1 MAHEY
6 TPEELGI
13 KPEKEYTLEELESMQ
28 SPESG
33 GIAAAKASVH
43 DIMGQGAL
51 TLGKLGLMHPE
62 DAQKSYEEHKQKS
75 EGIFKPTEENWLHAP
90 LTKISELI
98 GGSAPYV
105 AAPIIGGA
113 LAEPLGIGALG
124 AGVASAGQF
133 IGSNL
138 SRQLDEGKKEGKTLA
153 DTSLTYATLAAI
165 PQAALDTVSLHMIPG
180 IRGIFAKAGQD
191 ITEKTAEMIAKKG
204 IANTALDL
212 GKASTVEGLT
222 EAGQQVFERLQAGL
236 NITDEDA
243 RKEYYDNFVGGAVL
257 GGVLGAGGHFVE
269 KTMQNKEENK
279 YDSIMNSLRSSFD
292 TGSTVPMTDVVNK
305 VSDLTGEKDLN
316 KIQNFLGGAQDRG
329 HIETVPQP
337 DDTLHIKFKQPT
349 PIEQADEQQKNAN
362 PDIYKPEVF
371 DSHADLFKA
380 IVPKLKKFGLE
391 GVGIKIMDNIEN
403 GRADGLWANK
413 IIHVAM
419 NSDNPIGT
427 MRHESVH
434 ALKELGGFKPNE
446 WTVLTNKAKD
456 EWVDKFIKK
465 PNLYDEYKNQYLKDY
480 GNLDGFDDYIHE
492 EAIAEAFKHFDQT
505 KPPAGLVGNIYYRIK
520 QLFDTVRNGF
530 QGNGFHTSDSI
541 FRSLDEGK
549 RAPVQLT
556 EGQTNEQ
563 PKYSRAQYDEEGKPI
578 RETPSLRPS
587 SGGGEGITLNDRT
600 HPNASSFVGHHY
612 SKGERA
618 YLNGSMYGSLD
629 GIRGQEGPRVAQ
641 SSDPRIKKRAYF
653 YIPHSLMNGRYIPPE
668 QGLGPFKHTQKFNNI
683 LGPGKDM
690 SRIYKESGSTPQ
702 NMNPFESQVINEG
715 FDGYA
720 IPHMGMMVVLNH
732 DNIPVTSVGRY
743 SLNKLKN
750 AKFIDS
756 DIQDLVKNIG
766 SRIAGMK
773 STETLDDVKNAVLKL
788 QSYTEQGYKGK
799 KWYENSAKAVLDAFN
814 GDPILAEKFFQIIAI
829 TSGNTEVAANFTK
842 TVKAWS
848 QFASGKPIKVG
859 TADTNRKVSA
869 LLNFGD
875 DWAGRKTNTFYTN
888 LMEAME
894 GKDTGRSTI
903 DLHMARMI
911 FGKDQPTDAQ
921 YELAEKMIGLLAS
934 KAGMLP
940 RQVQAASWVTQKAKT
955 TYEDYKTQKSKQG
968 IPDKKLKLMALKRA
982 LGDYSHQVKSNVKKL
997 TVTPELKESSASIRA
1012 RTENITGEVIPSV
1025 KLPMGQAEE
1034 LDFKNKEKVTKQVAN
1049 SGKIQDIADSLNLTS
1064 KIQVT
1069 IGAGGYESKVN
1080 PNLIVKVINPDP
1092 NISHAEALQLAKA
1105 MSYVFKQDATP
1116 MFRADPNFADNAQL
1130 GYKFKFDTAE
1140 LTPTQQKKIL
1150 NVLQKRFGGDAGF
1163 TKINKNELV
1172 LINYRGEDGKPF
1184 LTPDEDFQ
1192 NGLVEIAD
1200 ELNKISKIESQ
1211 DVFGAQSEYPY
1222 HDWTEEPAGTS
1233 LIEGLQVSEQ
1243 RRSNLQGRLDSI
1255 SESFKSDLRKS
1266 IESTGRTARFSLKAP
1281 DTPAFKRWF
1290 GNSKIV
1296 NEDGTP
1302 KVMYHGTAQD
1312 ISEFRPKQANAI
1324 FVTDNPNFA
1333 GGFSDASEIHM
1344 AQQIQNK
1351 LTSDELF
1358 NLHKKSDKIAKKEG
1372 TSPVDEF
1379 LELVK
1384 NKLPSRANI
1393 IPVFVR
1399 AENPF
1404 NYTNGEHLE
1413 VIKKELNK
1421 KHDDWGRLLG
1431 DKNFDLIRYGDW
1443 ETIESKNV
1451 QDAIKKLGFDGF
1463 YVKEGGIKN
1472 LAVYKPTQLKSA
1484 TGNQGT
1490 FDIKNPDIR
1499 YSLKAPDTPAF
1510 KRWFSDSLVIN
1521 EQGKPQ
1527 IVYTGTSKDKDF
1539 TSFNV
1544 PKNGAWFTT
1553 DPSSASQYAVENDS
1567 MGYTYEG
1574 WKPVPKNT
1582 ASRVIPAFL
1591 KIENPFQMTNEIF
1604 QREIGKEGSYKK
1616 QQAIFFD
1623 KLRSQG
1629 YDGVY
1634 MQDGIW
1640 VVLNNPNQIK
1650 SAFNMNPTEN
1660 KDMRYSLSR
1669 LTKTDTV
1676 PTGGERIRQAYDDVS
1691 NNIKN
1696 DAYWTKLRVE
1706 WVDKGA
1712 GITKSLGTA
1721 RVVTSKDQQGNIL
1734 HKKLEGLPQF
1744 DMHGKLRADL
1754 LLHAK
1759 AQAINLIKNGLL
1771 SGNVKVQHDGTLGV
1785 ERSEN
1790 NLARSLIEADKLD
1803 SAFKPLGLTGRSGI
1817 AEVARILR
1825 GEDIIKE
1832 DNEAR
1837 LRGVGL
1843 LTKAKADRKEAK
1855 KLYKDGKF
1863 KEAQKMMRQVAKDR
1877 SEGYKL
1883 KGQNREL
1890 EVSEEHIAWAHRTL
1904 DRIPEIENVLNI
1916 WKEVNRGLVD
1926 LWVDTG
1932 LLDAE
1937 TADKFKAQ
1945 DRYVPLF
1952 KSREDLDEEGFFYG
1966 TGTGTKTSAK
1976 IKKLEGSTATRNIWE
1991 NIDKHYAKMVSQAYE
2006 NQSRRIGVD
2015 QLKYFGLAEITNRDD
2030 PRVNLRYKENG
2041 KEISAIVENPNDLA
2055 AFQSMQYELSPLMKT
2070 FVPMTKAL
2078 RAGALL
2084 NPMYWVKQLIKD
2096 SIHGT
2101 LVANSGIVTPF
2112 HSTKEFVSILA
2123 KNSEEAKLLAS
2134 RGVIGA
2140 VDSTLSMNEFLKQA
2154 GKEKYDPHAM
2164 SNAMH
2169 KIMQIHEASDAATRV
2184 AIYKKAYQDGLKKFN
2199 GDTVKATDFAVFKAR
2214 ESINF
2219 SVHGNSPLLNSLRSS
2234 IPFFSASITSLDTV
2248 YRAMTGH
2255 GLNAEEKAQA
2265 RSIFVKRAAMMAVMS
2280 AMYAMLYQ
2288 DNDEYKKQ
2296 PDYVKD
2302 NNWLVPLPDGK
2313 TFVKIPTPFEV
2324 GFLFKTIP
2332 EASVRYMNGTST
2344 GKEVLASY
2352 YAGLLQ
2358 NLPANGMPVPQAVRP
2373 ILENITNHS
2382 FFTNQPIE
2390 GMGDQGLPVA
2400 MRGQRAT
2407 EFSKMLSRNGLD
2419 KLNMSPAKIDN
2430 LFNGYFAELGT
2441 LTTGMAT
2448 DLTYLAEGKEP
2459 PAKNIQNYEGIRQ
2472 FVTDPNVSKAV
2483 SDFYSLEMNAKDM
2496 ATAVN
2501 KMKSEGNIEGLQKII
2516 NDEDMKKTYA
2526 SDAPLRKIGEEM
2538 TKLRKA
2544 INFYKE
2550 TQGIDPEER
2559 RKRINELTQTYNKI
2573 AENGYTI
2580 SNAIGLNR

>member
-1 MAHEY
+1 MPIHDVEAPDGSVIKVEA
-6 TPEELGI
+6 PEGASNDAILAFAQQNYQ
-13 KPEKEYTLEELESMQ
+13 KKSESTEN
-28 SPESG
+28 PESG

-75 EGIFKPTEENWLHAP
+75 ESIFKPTEEDWIHAP
-90 LTKISELI
+90 FTKMGELA
-98 GGSAPYV
+98 GGSAPYML
-105 AAPIIGGA
+105 APIIGGA

-133 IGSNL
+133 IGSDIA
-138 SRQLDEGKKEGKTLA
+138 RQLDEGKKEGKNLA

-222 EAGQQVFERLQAGL
+222 EAAQQVLERLQAGL

-349 PIEQADEQQKNAN
+349 PIEQVDEQQKNAN

-530 QGNGFHTSDSI
+530 QGNGFQTSDSI

-563 PKYSRAQYDEEGKPI
+563 PRKENEQSNRYIFTPERHKFTREALQSYRQRFGATSKPYTREGGENGGRNGLLIPTQNFKESLQNVTPDVPPFQELGNNGAQVFHDAITQAKANNPSGASVHAYPMEDYMGMRMFLTPDKKAGFALKGNDIVSVFSDGTHKNAVNPMIQLAIQEGGRKLDAFDTILPHFYHNNGFVVTSRMKWNDEYAPEGWDKKHFEEYNNGEPDVVFMAYDPDNHDRPNAKQGKLTDDYDEAVQLQEKAINEKPYKYNLKKYDKEGNPI
-578 RETPSLRPS
+578 RPTENAVRPS
-587 SGGGEGITLNDRT
+587 EGSNQGISLNDRREG
-600 HPNASSFVGHHY
+600 ASTFVGHHY
-612 SKGERA
+612 SKGERQ
-618 YLNGSMYGSLD
+618 YLSGSMYGSKD
-629 GIRGQEGPRVAQ
+629 GIKGEEAKRLVQ
-641 SSDPRIKKRAYF
+641 STDPRIKKRVYF
-653 YIPHSLMNGRYIPPE
+653 YIPHTQLNGRYLNPE
-668 QGLGPFKHTQKFNNI
+668 QGLGSFKHEQTFNNI
-683 LGPGKDM
+683 LAPGVEM
-690 SRIYKESGSTPQ
+690 SRIVKATDATR
-702 NMNPFESQVINEG
+702 NFNNFESAVIDAG
-715 FDGYA
+715 YDGYA
-720 IPHMGMMVVLNH
+720 FPHMGMMVILNH
-732 DNIPVTSVGRY
+732 DNVPVKSVGKL
-743 SLNKLKN
+743 SL
-750 AKFIDS
+750 
-756 DIQDLVKNIG
+756 
-766 SRIAGMK
+766 
-773 STETLDDVKNAVLKL
+773 
-788 QSYTEQGYKGK
+788 
-799 KWYENSAKAVLDAFN
+799 
-814 GDPILAEKFFQIIAI
+814 
-829 TSGNTEVAANFTK
+829 
-842 TVKAWS
+842 
-848 QFASGKPIKVG
+848 
-859 TADTNRKVSA
+859 
-869 LLNFGD
+869 
-875 DWAGRKTNTFYTN
+875 
-888 LMEAME
+888 
-894 GKDTGRSTI
+894 
-903 DLHMARMI
+903 
-911 FGKDQPTDAQ
+911 
-921 YELAEKMIGLLAS
+921 
-934 KAGMLP
+934 
-940 RQVQAASWVTQKAKT
+940 
-955 TYEDYKTQKSKQG
+955 
-968 IPDKKLKLMALKRA
+968 RA
-982 LGDYSHQVKSNVKKL
+982 
-997 TVTPELKESSASIRA
+997 
-1012 RTENITGEVIPSV
+1012 
-1025 KLPMGQAEE
+1025 
-1034 LDFKNKEKVTKQVAN
+1034 
-1049 SGKIQDIADSLNLTS
+1049 
-1064 KIQVT
+1064 
-1069 IGAGGYESKVN
+1069 
-1080 PNLIVKVINPDP
+1080 PN
-1092 NISHAEALQLAKA
+1092 
-1105 MSYVFKQDATP
+1105 
-1116 MFRADPNFADNAQL
+1116 
-1130 GYKFKFDTAE
+1130 
-1140 LTPTQQKKIL
+1140 
-1150 NVLQKRFGGDAGF
+1150 
-1163 TKINKNELV
+1163 
-1172 LINYRGEDGKPF
+1172 
-1184 LTPDEDFQ
+1184 
-1192 NGLVEIAD
+1192 
-1200 ELNKISKIESQ
+1200 
-1211 DVFGAQSEYPY
+1211 
-1222 HDWTEEPAGTS
+1222 
-1233 LIEGLQVSEQ
+1233 
-1243 RRSNLQGRLDSI
+1243 
-1255 SESFKSDLRKS
+1255 
-1266 IESTGRTARFSLKAP
+1266 
-1281 DTPAFKRWF
+1281 TPAFKRWF
-1290 GNSKIV
+1290 GNSKVV

-1324 FVTDNPNFA
+1324 FVTDNPKFA
-1333 GGFSDASEIHM
+1333 ETFSDMSENYM
-1344 AQQIQNK
+1344 ADEIINGGGNMPHNK
-1351 LTSDELF
+1351 LEMLRKEARRISNRDDTSFE
-1358 NLHKKSDKIAKKEG
+1358 
-1372 TSPVDEF
+1372 DEF
-1379 LELVK
+1379 KNLVMK
-1384 NKLPSRANI
+1384 NLPSRGNI
-1393 IPVFVR
+1393 MPVFVR

-1404 NYTNGEHLE
+1404 DYENPDHVFAVDNAYDHSMDSFPMQLIMNGAW
-1413 VIKKELNK
+1413 KS
-1421 KHDDWGRLLG
+1421 
-1431 DKNFDLIRYGDW
+1431 
-1443 ETIESKNV
+1443 IEDRDV
-1451 QDAIKKLGFDGF
+1451 QNAIKAAGFDAF
-1463 YVKEGGIKN
+1463 YVREGGQKN
-1472 LAVYKPTQLKSA
+1472 LAVYEPTQLKSA

-1490 FDIKNPDIR
+1490 FDITKPDIR
-1499 YSLKAPDTPAF
+1499 Y
-1510 KRWFSDSLVIN
+1510 N
-1521 EQGKPQ
+1521 
-1527 IVYTGTSKDKDF
+1527 
-1539 TSFNV
+1539 
-1544 PKNGAWFTT
+1544 
-1553 DPSSASQYAVENDS
+1553 
-1567 MGYTYEG
+1567 
-1574 WKPVPKNT
+1574 
-1582 ASRVIPAFL
+1582 
-1591 KIENPFQMTNEIF
+1591 
-1604 QREIGKEGSYKK
+1604 
-1616 QQAIFFD
+1616 
-1623 KLRSQG
+1623 
-1629 YDGVY
+1629 
-1634 MQDGIW
+1634 
-1640 VVLNNPNQIK
+1640 
-1650 SAFNMNPTEN
+1650 
-1660 KDMRYSLSR
+1660 LSR

-1706 WVDKGA
+1706 WVDKVA
-1712 GITKSLGTA
+1712 GVTKSLGTA

-1754 LLHAK
+1754 LLRAK

-1890 EVSEEHIAWAHRTL
+1890 QVTEKHIAWAHRTL

-2078 RAGALL
+2078 RVGALL

-2255 GLNAEEKAQA
+2255 GLNAAEKAQA

-2302 NNWLVPLPDGK
+2302 NNWLIPLPDGK

-2373 ILENITNHS
+2373 IFENITNHS

-2441 LTTGMAT
+2441 LTTGMAS

>member
-13 KPEKEYTLEELESMQ
+13 KPEKEYTLEELENMQ

-51 TLGKLGLMHPE
+51 TLGKLGLMNPE

-75 EGIFKPTEENWLHAP
+75 ESIFKPTEEDWLHAP

-98 GGSAPYV
+98 GSSAPYV

-138 SRQLDEGKKEGKTLA
+138 SRQLDEGKKEGKNLA
-153 DTSLTYATLAAI
+153 DTSLTSATLAAI

-292 TGSTVPMTDVVNK
+292 TGSTVPMADVVNK

-337 DDTLHIKFKQPT
+337 DGTLHIKLKQPT

-480 GNLDGFDDYIHE
+480 GNFDGFDDYIHE

-530 QGNGFHTSDSI
+530 QGNGFQTSDSI

-600 HPNASSFVGHHY
+600 NPNASSFVGHHY

-653 YIPHSLMNGRYIPPE
+653 YIPHSLMNGRYMPPE

-756 DIQDLVKNIG
+756 DIQNLVKNIG
-766 SRIAGMK
+766 NRIAGMK

-799 KWYENSAKAVLDAFN
+799 KWYENSAKAVLDAFD

-842 TVKAWS
+842 TVNAWS

-869 LLNFGD
+869 LLNFGE

-911 FGKDQPTDAQ
+911 FGKDQPTNAQ
-921 YELAEKMIGLLAS
+921 YELAERMIGLLAS

-968 IPDKKLKLMALKRA
+968 IPDKKLKLMALERA
-982 LGDYSHQVKSNVKKL
+982 LGDYSHQVKANVKKL
-997 TVTPELKESSASIRA
+997 VVTPELKESSASIRA

-1034 LDFKNKEKVTKQVAN
+1034 LDFKNKEKVTKQVAK

-1105 MSYVFKQDATP
+1105 MSYVFKQDRTP

-1150 NVLQKRFGGDAGF
+1150 NVLQKRFGEDAGF

-1172 LINYRGEDGKPF
+1172 LINYHGEDGKPF

-1222 HDWTEEPAGTS
+1222 HDWTKEPAGTS

-1243 RRSNLQGRLDSI
+1243 RRPNLQGRLDSI

-1290 GNSKIV
+1290 GNSKVV

-1324 FVTDNPNFA
+1324 FVTEDPDFA
-1333 GGFSDASEIHM
+1333 ESFSDSSEQYM
-1344 AQQIQNK
+1344 AKEMRKN
-1351 LTSDELF
+1351 LTDNEDERLM
-1358 NLHKKSDKIAKKEG
+1358 KKATLLARKEG
-1372 TSPVDEF
+1372 LA
-1379 LELVK
+1379 LEDAYAEILK
-1384 NKLPSRANI
+1384 NRLPSRANI
-1393 IPVFVR
+1393 MPVFVR

-1404 NYTNGEHLE
+1404 DFENPDHVQKIYDTISDENYAS
-1413 VIKKELNK
+1413 
-1421 KHDDWGRLLG
+1421 LLKSEMFPSALT
-1431 DKNFDLIRYGDW
+1431 KNLQLGNWR
-1443 ETIESKNV
+1443 TIEKPEI
-1451 QDAIKKLGFDGF
+1451 QKALKDAGFDGF

-1472 LAVYKPTQLKSA
+1472 LAVYEPTQLKSA

-1490 FDIKNPDIR
+1490 FDVANPDIR
-1499 YSLKAPDTPAF
+1499 Y
-1510 KRWFSDSLVIN
+1510 N
-1521 EQGKPQ
+1521 
-1527 IVYTGTSKDKDF
+1527 
-1539 TSFNV
+1539 
-1544 PKNGAWFTT
+1544 
-1553 DPSSASQYAVENDS
+1553 
-1567 MGYTYEG
+1567 
-1574 WKPVPKNT
+1574 
-1582 ASRVIPAFL
+1582 
-1591 KIENPFQMTNEIF
+1591 
-1604 QREIGKEGSYKK
+1604 
-1616 QQAIFFD
+1616 
-1623 KLRSQG
+1623 
-1629 YDGVY
+1629 
-1634 MQDGIW
+1634 
-1640 VVLNNPNQIK
+1640 
-1650 SAFNMNPTEN
+1650 
-1660 KDMRYSLSR
+1660 LSR

-1706 WVDKGA
+1706 WIDKNSGLTQA
-1712 GITKSLGTA
+1712 L
-1721 RVVTSKDQQGNIL
+1721 SK
-1734 HKKLEGLPQF
+1734 LPQF

-1754 LLHAK
+1754 LLRAK

-1890 EVSEEHIAWAHRTL
+1890 EVSEAHIAWAHRTL

-1937 TADKFKAQ
+1937 TAEKFKAR

-1952 KSREDLDEEGFFYG
+1952 KSREDLDEEGYFYG
-1966 TGTGTKTSAK
+1966 TGTGTKTTAK
-1976 IKKLEGSTATRNIWE
+1976 IHSIEGANLKRNIWE
-1991 NIDKHYAKMVSQAYE
+1991 NIDRHYAKMVSQAYE

-2015 QLKYFGLAEITNRDD
+2015 QLKYFGLAEITNHDD
-2030 PRVNLRYKENG
+2030 KRVNLRYKENG

-2070 FVPMTKAL
+2070 LVLPTTKAL

-2169 KIMQIHEASDAATRV
+2169 KIMQIHEASDASTRV

-2302 NNWLVPLPDGK
+2302 NNWLIPLPDGK

-2373 ILENITNHS
+2373 IFENITNHS

-2390 GMGDQGLPVA
+2390 GMGDQGLPVS

-2441 LTTGMAT
+2441 LTTGMAS

-2501 KMKSEGNIEGLQKII
+2501 KMKSEGNIEGLQKVI